1 MLINTLETNKWKVST
16 ITKKTKKRNIATV
29 VKSHEFE
36 EIQGRKEC
44 GNQGTLGGS
53 TGNGEMKL

>member
-1 MLINTLETNKWKVST
+1 MYIFTHTHIHTQAT

-29 VKSHEFE
+29 VKTHEFE